1 MFKKCE
7 HSYKLPF
14 VLEVVFLLVCLSG
27 FLNNVGI

>member
-14 VLEVVFLLVCLSG
+14 VLEVVFLL
-27 FLNNVGI
+27 